1 MFGLFKR
8 NKKKQEAEV
17 KNQKPITEDVLEESI
32 EEKDEATFIEEEP
45 VVEDQKVEKN
55 EVDVINEDKEVEK
68 PKKARKQPYH
78 ITTHPDG
85 GWQIKRGKAKKAL
98 RRFDTQNQAI
108 EFAKALEKEKGES
121 YIIHKADG
129 TTRKK
134 TYKQ

>member
-8 NKKKQEAEV
+8 SKKKKEAEA
-17 KNQKPITEDVLEESI
+17 KDQKLTTEDVLEENL
-32 EEKDEATFIEEEP
+32 EEKEDEKVIDKET
-45 VVEDQKVEKN
+45 VVEEQIVENNAEEVTN
-55 EVDVINEDKEVEK
+55 EEKELEK
-68 PKKARKQPYH
+68 PKKERKQPYH

-134 TYKQ
+134 TY